1 MTQSNELAAD
11 NTKPTKLSDY
21 LTTILTV
28 LSGRI
33 QMLMTGT
40 MLSVGQPFP
49 PALLATSPPNHHPIG
64 YICGHY
70 HDNYIMLICQAP
82 GAG

>member
-1 MTQSNELAAD
+1 
-11 NTKPTKLSDY
+11 
-21 LTTILTV
+21 
-28 LSGRI
+28 
-33 QMLMTGT
+33 MLMTGT

-64 YICGHY
+64 YIYGHY
-70 HDNYIMLICQAP
+70 HHDYIMIICQAP